1 MRRLCNRLRVI
12 EALVRHQQTNPHFI
26 SVLQYPWDL
35 DHDAREAW
43 IAEQLTCDCSPTCPG
58 KRVGAILPE
67 KALSVEAWAE
77 RAQAYYAQSGNR
89 A

>member
-12 EALVRHQQTNPHFI
+12 ETEVRHQQPDLHFI
-26 SVLQYPWDL
+26 SVLQPPWDL

-43 IAEQLTCDCSPTCPG
+43 IAEQLTCDSSLTCPG

-67 KALSVEAWAE
+67 KGLSVEAWAE